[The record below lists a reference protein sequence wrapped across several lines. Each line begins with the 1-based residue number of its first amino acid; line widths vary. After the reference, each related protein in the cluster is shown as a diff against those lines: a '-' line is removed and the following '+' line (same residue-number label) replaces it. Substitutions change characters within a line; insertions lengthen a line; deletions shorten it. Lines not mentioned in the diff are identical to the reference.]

1 MSSLTEKLELE
12 KIFKECL
19 KICFSSS
26 FKIEEKQ
33 KIFQD
38 TIITL
43 MQLNEYSINDYKEL
57 LNFFSIVENTLDL
70 EVLLEE
76 QIFNQYCYFKEKI
89 IKNIIHYLYIES
101 DIKDECGKH
110 LFYPITIH
118 EFPTI
123 TDNYIIIYVDMNGR
137 IKIENRCM
145 RMNYGDETLINNE
158 KVIRREKILENIEEE

>member
-1 MSSLTEKLELE
+1 MNSSTEKLELE

-19 KICFSSS
+19 KICFSPSL
-26 FKIEEKQ
+26 KIEEKQ
-33 KIFQD
+33 KVFQD

-43 MQLNEYSINDYKEL
+43 MQLKEYSVNDYKDL

-70 EVLLEE
+70 NNLLEE
-76 QIFNQYCYFKEKI
+76 QLFNEYYSFKEKI
-89 IKNIIHYLYIES
+89 IKTIIHYFYIES

-118 EFPTI
+118 KFPTI

-137 IKIENRCM
+137 IKIENTCM
-145 RMNYGDETLINNE
+145 RMSYGDETLINNE
-158 KVIRREKILENIEEE
+158 KVIRRKKILESIEEE

>member
-1 MSSLTEKLELE
+1 MNSSTEKLELE

-19 KICFSSS
+19 KICFSPS

-33 KIFQD
+33 KVFQD

-43 MQLNEYSINDYKEL
+43 MQLKEYSVNDYKDL

-70 EVLLEE
+70 NNLLEE
-76 QIFNQYCYFKEKI
+76 QLFNEYYSFKEKI
-89 IKNIIHYLYIES
+89 IKTIIHYFYIES

-118 EFPTI
+118 KFPTI
-123 TDNYIIIYVDMNGR
+123 TDNYITIYADMNGR
-137 IKIENRCM
+137 IKIENTCM
-145 RMNYGDETLINNE
+145 RMSYGDETLINNE
-158 KVIRREKILENIEEE
+158 RVIRRKKILESIEEE